1 MNTEEKQ
8 EITDW
13 LDNTNRTI
21 DEGRTIA
28 KKHIKNR
35 HLLKVIDKGD
45 DKAMRLLTYHLERR
59 LNKVLE
65 DEANAA
71 DMEYFAQEAEKQ
83 AEEKKAETP
92 KAPADDKP
100 EEKPKP
106 KADGLTVEPPMRHL
120 PQDAVKTANA
130 TDPEAKKKRA
140 GELSLQMA
148 VAHSDMRK
156 AKTDAER
163 FELGAT
169 IVTLDNERRDIWN
182 ELEGKGQA
190 KPKPDRIPSGPEK
203 LAEIIRKGSY
213 KTTKDSLSRAKKKVK
228 EATTDRAK
236 KSAQKSVDKYKAELA
251 EIERLMGIGNGK
263 AES

>member
-21 DEGRTIA
+21 DEGRIIA

-71 DMEYFAQEAEKQ
+71 DMEYFAQEAAKEAK
-83 AEEKKAETP
+83 EKKAEMP

-100 EEKPKP
+100 AEKPKP
-106 KADGLTVEPPMRHL
+106 KADGLSV
-120 PQDAVKTANA
+120 DNNF

-148 VAHSDMRK
+148 VAHSDMKK

-169 IVTLDNERRDIWN
+169 IVTLDNERRAIWN

-190 KPKPDRIPSGPEK
+190 KPNPTRIPSDAEK

-213 KTTKDSLSRAKKKVK
+213 KITKDSLSRAKKKVK

-251 EIERLMGIGNGK
+251 EIERLMGTGNGK